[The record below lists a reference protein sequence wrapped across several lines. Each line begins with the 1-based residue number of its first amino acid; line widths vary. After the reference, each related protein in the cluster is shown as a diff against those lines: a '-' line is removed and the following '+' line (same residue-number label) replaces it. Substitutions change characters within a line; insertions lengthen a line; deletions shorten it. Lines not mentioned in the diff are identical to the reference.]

1 VPTFLKHLGVAN
13 FPVIGSFSFSVLVT
27 LQQSSFV
34 DHSLDLRPHAQAL
47 PFSVKVLL
55 ASVKSK

>member
-1 VPTFLKHLGVAN
+1 VPTFLKHLGVAY
-13 FPVIGSFSFSVLVT
+13 FPVVSSFSFSMLLA
-27 LQQSSFV
+27 LQQGNFL
-34 DHSLDLRPHAQAL
+34 DRSLDLRPHAQVL